1 MSAGKITAVS
11 PYAAGLRG
19 RCPRCGEGK
28 LFDGYLELAP
38 RCKRCDLDFSFADS
52 GDGPAVFVVLIAG
65 FAVVGSA
72 VLVEAAW
79 RPPYWLHAV
88 LWLPM
93 LLILTLGLLRPLKG
107 LLVALQYHHKAEEG
121 RIDRDAPKDEE

>member
-1 MSAGKITAVS
+1 MSERLPVS
-11 PYAAGLRG
+11 PYSAGLRG

-28 LFDGYLELAP
+28 LFNGYLELAP
-38 RCKRCDLDFSFADS
+38 RCENCGLDYSFAEA
-52 GDGPAVFVVLIAG
+52 GDGPAVFVILIVG

-72 VLVEAAW
+72 LLVEAYW
-79 RPPYWLHAV
+79 RPPYWLHAL

-107 LLVALQYHHKAEEG
+107 LLVTLQYHHKAEEG
-121 RIDRDAPKDEE
+121 RVDRDEP

>member
-1 MSAGKITAVS
+1 MSAPLPVS

-38 RCKRCDLDFSFADS
+38 RCERCDLDYSFAEA
-52 GDGPAVFVVLIAG
+52 GDGPAVFVILIAG

-72 VLVEAAW
+72 LLVEAYW
-79 RPPYWLHAV
+79 RPPYWLHAL

-107 LLVALQYHHKAEEG
+107 LLVTLQYHHKAEEG
-121 RIDRDAPKDEE
+121 RVDRDES